1 MSLLIK
7 DSIEGKKI
15 NIKELYNLPEKV
27 VHCKKCVVSNQRPR
41 ITFDAHGVCSAC
53 NFAEEKNKKIDWDL
67 REKEL
72 QDLCNKHRRKDGYWD
87 VVVPCSGGKD
97 STFVAHMLKY
107 KYNMN
112 PLTVT
117 WTPMLYTDV
126 GWRNLQHMIAS
137 GIDNILGSPD
147 GKTHRI

>member
-1 MSLLIK
+1 MSLLLK

-41 ITFDAHGVCSAC
+41 ITFDEHGVCSAC

-72 QDLCNKHRRKDGYWD
+72 QDLCNKHRRN
-87 VVVPCSGGKD
+87 C
-97 STFVAHMLKY
+97 F
-107 KYNMN
+107 
-112 PLTVT
+112 
-117 WTPMLYTDV
+117 
-126 GWRNLQHMIAS
+126 IC
-137 GIDNILGSPD
+137 
-147 GKTHRI
+147 RISRSRCN